1 MEGDMGTEGRV
12 FLAAPR
18 HAFGVTLPIGIGRRR
33 APSKKS
39 HTLALPLPKASEAK
53 VLRNTTGIHWP
64 ARRLP
69 KHPRTKEISRK

>member
-1 MEGDMGTEGRV
+1 MGAEERV
-12 FLAAPR
+12 FLATPWLT
-18 HAFGVTLPIGIGRRR
+18 FGVALPIGIGRRR

-39 HTLALPLPKASEAK
+39 HALALPLPKASEAK

-69 KHPRTKEISRK
+69 KHPRTKEISSK